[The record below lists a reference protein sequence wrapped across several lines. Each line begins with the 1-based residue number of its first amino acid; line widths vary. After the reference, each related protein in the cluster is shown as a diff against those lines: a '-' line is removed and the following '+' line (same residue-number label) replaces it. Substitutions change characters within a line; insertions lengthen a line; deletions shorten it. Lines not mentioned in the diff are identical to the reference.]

1 MGVYLA
7 ATLHLER
14 QIGREMY
21 MKHFIVFPIVVEH
34 YVPFHK
40 MLLQVNRYID
50 REKDREIKRER
61 ERKSERRREREGIE
75 RKGVQERK
83 REGYRKR

>member
-1 MGVYLA
+1 MGIYLA
-7 ATLHLER
+7 TTLHLGG

-21 MKHFIVFPIVVEH
+21 MKHFIVFPIIVEH

-50 REKDREIKRER
+50 RENYREIKRER
-61 ERKSERRREREGIE
+61 GRDKDEERG
-75 RKGVQERK
+75 KG
-83 REGYRKR
+83 